1 MSRSSSNSQT
11 RRNLPAPSAR
21 IRIAN
26 DKHIERDREGPIPSS
41 LSLLSARRPSWAP
54 PLYDH
59 PQDTISAGLASYR
72 DVPSFGMSNQGGARS
87 QPSSSPED
95 GGNFRRSLQIDMKDL
110 VGDAVGNMSISPA
123 SRDIV
128 LAARRGLFIIDLEA
142 PLEIPRF
149 LPQGGT
155 WDVADV
161 QWNPHRLRAEYIV
174 STSSEKL
181 LIWNL
186 MMVGK
191 TSIEHILHSHYRA
204 ITDINWH
211 TSEPDTVCSVGIDSW
226 LWTWDLRE
234 PRKPVLGL
242 CAFNAGGTQV
252 KWNRQDPNVLA
263 SSHMDEVLIWDR
275 RKGSLPTARIRAHN
289 AKIYGIDWA
298 HARVHDLVTCSLDKT
313 IKVWNVHEASAFP
326 HSSHP
331 QAHTNHPQPVTTITT
346 TYPVWRARNLPFG
359 RGVLSLPQRGE
370 TALEMWAEGNEDTP
384 VEVFEG
390 HTDVVKEFVWRK
402 GGLEGGEYQLITWSK
417 DRTLRFWPVDSE
429 IMEKTGHVPGST
441 NPPTQQSRFFADF
454 GRPHQSFRHPPEGSQ
469 GTPALSAPVGS
480 RGILAEVRAGGV
492 GAGAGGKKM
501 VNPVLQP
508 HGGSAARG
516 KGILLLDSGAGAGSG
531 MYVRH
536 PQLEGEK
543 HARDQNAVPA
553 RGHAQVAAHGQLQSQ
568 GRVHHP
574 VPIPGS
580 TMSRGHVGGG
590 KGPRVG
596 MDAFTWLASV
606 RVGERREGS
615 EGRDSGVS
623 SGSRSRASPARDGE
637 GREGDG
643 VSGQGGLGQ
652 GTKRKRSE
660 SRLREGKE
668 GEGSQSLPDEITS
681 VLTKLA
687 TSKIRLEK
695 HELTKKRTCTLGL
708 HGPWGESSSVFIRV
722 SFRFPKTYPYAL
734 HPDGTPE
741 IELERSPLI
750 SMQNRA
756 FMLRRLRT
764 IREKRRPCLEA
775 CLRFLL
781 FGDENEQVG
790 IPVGMGSDSSEDEAQ
805 DGEGGGEGKA
815 GARKSRDFTVSLLR
829 NNKNLAEP
837 RTSQGVFGPNGELVC
852 FFRAPPR
859 IVRHHQV
866 GGGSDISASPA
877 AASRSSQSSSRFFQ
891 SPALLSDAV
900 RRLGLAATDQRSDT
914 VDSRRPGDSDN
925 TLRIMTNLL
934 TFSQQKAARDSGSDS
949 KGDINNGNNVAL
961 IPTRRST
968 VLIRVPTDVSFARRK
983 VAAEYVFEAATLAE
997 LCGANA
1003 SIAREHGQFAHE
1015 RVFRMLQ
1022 SLFPV
1027 PEEGGMS
1034 DVFGIVARQIIDKLH
1049 KEFCESHDVQMLA
1062 MISVVL
1068 LKAYISSTGQPT
1080 TRTPSVK
1087 EPSPAVSKNEGDY
1100 FSLLRPKD
1108 PRAAVLSPGWP
1119 RLPSTSPTATNY
1131 PAGSS
1136 LSTSNSSRGSWS
1148 SLFNTGSV
1156 RQFMSGVHESIST
1169 PLDTLPPR
1177 LSVPMP
1183 GGDGMLRLPNP
1194 DSPRRKNGRDQ
1205 SNSTASPIS
1214 KSWSETQMAPLNRPS
1229 PFSSAG
1235 HGRRLTFSQVISPR
1249 QIIQEKK
1256 LIIIEE
1262 ESDGKEA
1269 ARPKLEAGQLA
1280 QFACHILAYADV
1292 LFSWQLLNKRLELL
1306 NAVKTS
1312 TFVRTPPQK
1321 MDMSFDIQPACGRCG
1336 RGQSSDDESCS
1347 MCGNRPTRPSC
1358 SICRLPVKGLSR
1370 SCGEC
1375 MHITHLKCWRDNK
1388 SDICGT
1394 GCGCRC
1400 SGFSTGPRRS
1410 SIIHSPVSP
1419 PSLL

>member
-1 MSRSSSNSQT
+1 MSRSSSKSQT
-11 RRNLPAPSAR
+11 RRNWPPASAR
-21 IRIAN
+21 IRITN
-26 DKHIERDREGPIPSS
+26 DNHNQREREHDREGPIPSS

-59 PQDTISAGLASYR
+59 SQESISSGLASYR
-72 DVPSFGMSNQGGARS
+72 DVPTHGFVAQASKRS
-87 QPSSSPED
+87 QPSTSPDD

-110 VGDAVGNMSISPA
+110 VGDAVGSMSISPA

-161 QWNPHRLRAEYIV
+161 QWNPHRARAEYIV

-186 MMVGK
+186 MLTGK

-211 TSEPDTVCSVGIDSW
+211 TSEPETVCSVGIDSW
-226 LWTWDLRE
+226 LWSWDLRE
-234 PRKPVLGL
+234 PRKPVMGL

-298 HARVHDLVTCSLDKT
+298 HARAHDIVTCSLDKT
-313 IKVWNVHEASAFP
+313 IKVWNVQDASASEP
-326 HSSHP
+326 PRCQSYSKTIAK
-331 QAHTNHPQPVTTITT
+331 QQPQPLTTITT
-346 TYPVWRARNLPFG
+346 RYPVWRARDLPFG
-359 RGVLSLPQRGE
+359 RGILSLPQRGE
-370 TALEMWAEGNEDTP
+370 TALEMWAEGNNTVP

-417 DRTLRFWPVDSE
+417 DRTLRFWHTSLTSFV
-429 IMEKTGHVPGST
+429 IQKTGYVPGST
-441 NPPTQQSRFFADF
+441 NSLTQSRFFADF
-454 GRPHQSFRHPPEGSQ
+454 GRPHQSFRHAPEGSE
-469 GTPALSAPVGS
+469 GIPALSAPVGS
-480 RGILAEVRAGGV
+480 RSILAEVRAGPGPP
-492 GAGAGGKKM
+492 GPPGGRKPA
-501 VNPVLQP
+501 NPVLQP
-508 HGGSAARG
+508 HHGSAARG
-516 KGILLLDSGAGAGSG
+516 KGILLLDTG
-531 MYVRH
+531 
-536 PQLEGEK
+536 L
-543 HARDQNAVPA
+543 PA
-553 RGHAQVAAHGQLQSQ
+553 QSQVQTHGQNQNQ
-568 GRVHHP
+568 RP
-574 VPIPGS
+574 VPIPGTTM
-580 TMSRGHVGGG
+580 TMSRGHAAGG
-590 KGPRVG
+590 KSARVG

-606 RVGERREGS
+606 RVGEKREGS
-615 EGRDSGVS
+615 SGRDSGVS
-623 SGSRSRASPARDGE
+623 SGSRSRTSAGRDG
-637 GREGDG
+637 GATP
-643 VSGQGGLGQ
+643 GQGQ
-652 GTKRKRSE
+652 KRKRSE

-668 GEGSQSLPDEITS
+668 GEGAQSLPDEITS

-722 SFRFPKTYPYAL
+722 SFRFPKGYPHAP
-734 HPDGTPE
+734 HPEGTPE

-764 IREKRRPCLEA
+764 IKERRRPCLEA

-790 IPVGMGSDSSEDEAQ
+790 IPVDMRSESSSEDE
-805 DGEGGGEGKA
+805 GPTT
-815 GARKSRDFTVSLLR
+815 RKSRDFTVSLLR

-866 GGGSDISASPA
+866 GSSEALDSTATT
-877 AASRSSQSSSRFFQ
+877 SRSPQSSSRFFQ

-900 RRLGLAATDQRSDT
+900 RRLGLAAADQRSDII
-914 VDSRRPGDSDN
+914 DSKRPGDSEN

-934 TFSQQKAARDSGSDS
+934 TFSQQRVQRDSGLGPGENTGTSNHNS
-949 KGDINNGNNVAL
+949 NVAMVP
-961 IPTRRST
+961 IRRST
-968 VLIRVPTDVSFARRK
+968 VLIKVPTDISFARRK
-983 VAAEYVFEAATLAE
+983 VAQAYIFQAATLAE
-997 LCGANA
+997 LCDINA
-1003 SIAREHGQFAHE
+1003 RIAREHGQFAHQ
-1015 RVFRMLQ
+1015 RVFMTLQ
-1022 SLFPV
+1022 SLFPAHV
-1027 PEEGGMS
+1027 TTQN
-1034 DVFGIVARQIIDKLH
+1034 VFGVVGRQIVDKLH
-1049 KEFCESHDVQMLA
+1049 KEFCASHDVQMLA
-1062 MISVVL
+1062 MISVLL
-1068 LKAYISSTGQPT
+1068 LKAYVSSVEQPAT
-1080 TRTPSVK
+1080 QTPSTK
-1087 EPSPAVSKNEGDY
+1087 EPSPTVSKHEGDY
-1100 FSLLRPKD
+1100 FSLSRPKD
-1108 PRAAVLSPGWP
+1108 SRVAVLSPGWP
-1119 RLPSTSPTATNY
+1119 RLPSTSPTASNY

-1156 RQFMSGVHESIST
+1156 RQFMSGVQESITT
-1169 PLDTLPPR
+1169 PLDTLPVR
-1177 LSVPMP
+1177 LSVPIP
-1183 GGDGMLRLPNP
+1183 GAENMLRFPNP
-1194 DSPRRKNGRDQ
+1194 ESPRRKGGRDQ
-1205 SNSTASPIS
+1205 SSSTTSPIS
-1214 KSWSETQMAPLNRPS
+1214 KSWSETQAMPSNRPS
-1229 PFSSAG
+1229 PFSVAS
-1235 HGRRLTFSQVISPR
+1235 HGRRPTFSQVISPK
-1249 QIIQEKK
+1249 QVIQEKN
-1256 LIIIEE
+1256 LILIEE
-1262 ESDGKEA
+1262 EPERLET
-1269 ARPKLEAGQLA
+1269 ARPNLEAGQLA

-1292 LFSWQLLNKRLELL
+1292 LFSWQLPKKRLELL
-1306 NAVKTS
+1306 TAVRTS
-1312 TFVRTPPQK
+1312 SFIRTPPQN
-1321 MDMSFDIQPACGRCG
+1321 MDMGFDIQPACGRCG
-1336 RGQSSDDESCS
+1336 REQSSDDESCS
-1347 MCGNRPTRPSC
+1347 MCGSRWTKPSC
-1358 SICRLPVKGLSR
+1358 SICRLPVKGLAR
-1370 SCGEC
+1370 SCGQC

-1388 SDICGT
+1388 SDTCGT

-1400 SGFSTGPRRS
+1400 SGLGPHTGHNS
-1410 SIIHSPVSP
+1410 FILSPVSV